1 MNKWYAVYTGE
12 GDQAYSDGFTEI
24 VAPDYNLAVRAFR
37 AFHQDGESKTLP
49 CGEFLCEADFKLFS
63 HSEKLN
69 TWGKERRERITV
81 IYTQHKQND
90 DQIHELIS
98 YFRTL
103 TESWRGRDDRWQDRK
118 EQ

>member
-12 GDQAYSDGFTEI
+12 GDQAYRDGFTEI

-49 CGEFLCEADFKLFS
+49 CGKILREEDFKLFS

-69 TWGKERRERITV
+69 TWGKERRERIIV
-81 IYTQHKQND
+81 IYTQSKQND
-90 DQIHELIS
+90 NQIHEMIS
-98 YFRTL
+98 YIRTL
-103 TESWRGRDDRWQDRK
+103 TKSWRGRDDRWQDRK